1 MIYFE
6 REGFVQ
12 VVNLSMPNSL
22 KHYVHR
28 VGRTARAG
36 RAGRSVSLVGDGERA
51 ILRQVL
57 KATAGQVPVKQRVID
72 FGTDL
77 VYSHCLTTIVN

>member
-1 MIYFE
+1 
-6 REGFVQ
+6 
-12 VVNLSMPNSL
+12 MPNSL

-51 ILRQVL
+51 MLRQVL

-72 FGTDL
+72 FGTYPL
-77 VYSHCLTTIVN
+77 FTAYCSTMTVN